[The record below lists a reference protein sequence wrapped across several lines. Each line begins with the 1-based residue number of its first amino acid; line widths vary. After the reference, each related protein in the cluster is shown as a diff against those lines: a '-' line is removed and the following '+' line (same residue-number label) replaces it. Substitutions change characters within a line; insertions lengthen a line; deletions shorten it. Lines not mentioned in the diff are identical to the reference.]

1 MTDTDRHALPL
12 LAADADTAIQRKV
25 ATHHGDLAH
34 RLGAV
39 ADQSRALD
47 GGGDLAILDEVGL
60 GGGEDKLAGGDV
72 HLTAAEVGGIDA
84 LLHRG
89 DDLGRIVLTRQHV
102 GVGHAG
108 HRHGGVGFAATVA
121 SERPPHQTGI
131 LLVLQVTLED
141 AVLDQHVI
149 ATRRPLVID
158 GDGAT
163 PTRQGA
169 VIDDSAVLG
178 GHLLAD
184 ATGKRGRALAVE
196 VPLQTVTY
204 CLVQQHAGPA
214 GAQHHRHGTGRCIDG
229 VEADQRLTHRFAHI
243 TKGAALQPVQFE
255 EPVVT
260 KAATATGTAALATI
274 ALLGNHGHRQPYQ
287 RANIGSQGTVG
298 RSNQHLFIDAADGGH
313 HLIDGGIQTSGK
325 LVHLL
330 QQGDLLLLVEGLQ
343 RIHGR
348 IEQVRFGA
356 RPCLHLAVS
365 TGSGDATGGSHRLL
379 QRQQA
384 QLVRVGEAGLL
395 AADGA
400 YPDPLIDVVAAIL
413 DDAIF
418 QHPGLVP
425 AALEIEVT
433 ELHLMAH
440 QAAEQL
446 LQAPFVEVVGGQQGG
461 TNLAQ

>member
-1 MTDTDRHALPL
+1 MADTDRHALPL
-12 LAADADTAIQRKV
+12 LAADTNPAIQRKI
-25 ATHHGDLAH
+25 AAHHGDLAH

-39 ADQSRALD
+39 ADQGRALD
-47 GGGDLAILDEVGL
+47 GSGDLAILDEVGL
-60 GGGEDKLAGGDV
+60 GGGEDKLAGGYV
-72 HLTAAEVGGIDA
+72 HLAATEVGSINA

-102 GVGHAG
+102 GVGHAR

-121 SERPPHQTGI
+121 GERHTHQASVLFI
-131 LLVLQVTLED
+131 LQITLED
-141 AVLDQHVI
+141 TVLDQHVI
-149 ATRRPLVID
+149 TTRRPLIID
-158 GDGAT
+158 GDGTTA
-163 PTRQGA
+163 TRQGA
-169 VIDDSAVLG
+169 IIDDGTVLG

-184 ATGKRGRALAVE
+184 AASKCGRSLAVE
-196 VPLQTVTY
+196 IPLQTMTY
-204 CLVQQHAGPA
+204 RLVQQHAGPT
-214 GAQHHRHGTGRCIDG
+214 GAQHHRHGAGWRVDG
-229 VEADQRLTHRFAHI
+229 FQIDQRLTHRFTHI
-243 TKGAALQPVQFE
+243 AKSAALQPVQFE

-260 KAATATGTAALATI
+260 KAPAATGTATLAAI
-274 ALLGNHGHRQPYQ
+274 ALLGNHGHRQPHQ
-287 RANIGSQGTVG
+287 RTHIGGQGAVG
-298 RSNQHLFIDAADGGH
+298 SGHQHLFVDAADGGH
-313 HLIDGGIQTSGK
+313 HLIDGGIQTPGE

-330 QQGDLLLLVEGLQ
+330 QQGNLLVLVEGLQ

-348 IEQVRFGA
+348 IEQVCGGSG
-356 RPCLHLAVS
+356 PCLHLAVS

-384 QLVRVGEAGLL
+384 QLVRVGKAGLL

-400 YPDPLIDVVAAIL
+400 HPHTLIDVVAAIL

-425 AALEIEVT
+425 AALEIEIA
-433 ELHLMAH
+433 ELHLMTH

-446 LQAPFVEVVGGQQGG
+446 LQAPFVEVVRGQQGG